1 MKYVHIAGTNGKG
14 SVAEY
19 IYQIISAA
27 GETCGLFTSPHL
39 VSPTER
45 FRANGQQISA
55 EELDALLREVERK
68 KLAVNSSLFAA
79 YTAAALLWF
88 EQLGLRY
95 AVLETG
101 LGGRLDPTNVITP
114 EISVL
119 TAIGYDHTGLLGD
132 TIEQIA
138 SEKAGII
145 KPGVPVVS
153 ARQLPEAERVICETC
168 EQKGSALYYVDDVK
182 VLDATLSGQTFESY
196 GRRYHIRGIGEVQP
210 EIAALA
216 TLAARSM
223 SFAEDAIREGLA
235 RTELPCRTQ
244 YIPGSPDMLLDGAHN
259 GAAVAT
265 LCRTL
270 DRHFAGRRKV
280 LLFACMKD
288 KDYADMAAQ
297 LIPRFDRV
305 FVTNVDPVRGASTA
319 ALAELFGLHSA
330 CMTED
335 DPKLAYK
342 AAADSARKTGGL
354 LVVCGSFYL
363 AGLVLCIME
372 ELSG

>member
-14 SVAEY
+14 SAAEY

-45 FRANGQQISA
+45 FRANGEQISA
-55 EELDALLREVERK
+55 AELDALLCEAEQK
-68 KLAVNSSLFAA
+68 KLAVNDSLFAA

-88 EQLGLRY
+88 ERLDLRY

-119 TAIGYDHTGLLGD
+119 TAIGCDHLGVLGD
-132 TIEQIA
+132 TIEKIA

-153 ARQLPEAERVICETC
+153 ARQLPEAERVIRETC
-168 EQKGSALYYVDDVK
+168 HQKGCALYFVDDVK
-182 VLDATLSGQTFESY
+182 VLDAALSGQTFESC
-196 GRRYHIRGIGEVQP
+196 GRRYHIRGIGEAQP

-216 TLAARSM
+216 ALAAREMGFS
-223 SFAEDAIREGLA
+223 EETIREGLA
-235 RTELPCRTQ
+235 RAVLPCRTQ
-244 YIPGSPDMLLDGAHN
+244 FISGMPDMLLDGAHN
-259 GAAVAT
+259 GPAVAA

-270 DRHFAGRRKV
+270 DRHFAGREKV

-288 KDYADMAAQ
+288 KDFEDMAAQ
-297 LIPRFDRV
+297 LAPRFDRA
-305 FVTNVDPVRGASTA
+305 FVTSVDPVRGAPMA
-319 ALAELFGLHSA
+319 ALAELFGLHNA
-330 CMTED
+330 CAVDEPRQACET
-335 DPKLAYK
+335 AAK
-342 AAADSARKTGGL
+342 AARESGGM

-363 AGLVLCIME
+363 TGLVLHIMGE
-372 ELSG
+372 SPD

>member
-14 SVAEY
+14 SAAEY
-19 IYQIISAA
+19 IYQIILAA

-45 FRANGQQISA
+45 FRANGQQISTA
-55 EELDALLREVERK
+55 ELDTLLGEVEQK
-68 KLAVNSSLFAA
+68 KLAVNDSLFAA

-88 EQLGLRY
+88 ERLGLRY

-114 EISVL
+114 KISVL
-119 TAIGYDHTGLLGD
+119 TAIGYDHMGLLGD
-132 TIEQIA
+132 TIKKIA

-153 ARQLPEAERVICETC
+153 ARQLPEAERVIRETC
-168 EQKGSALYYVDDVK
+168 EKKGCALYFADDVK
-182 VLDATLSGQTFESY
+182 VLDATLSGQTFETY
-196 GRRYHIRGIGEVQP
+196 GRRYRIRGIGEVQP

-216 TLAARSM
+216 ALAASSM
-223 SFAEDAIREGLA
+223 GFSEEAIREGLA
-235 RTELPCRTQ
+235 CAVLPCRAQ
-244 YIPGSPDMLLDGAHN
+244 YVPGAPDMLLDGAHN
-259 GAAVAT
+259 GPAVAA

-270 DRHFAGRRKV
+270 DRHFAGRKKV
-280 LLFACMKD
+280 LLFACMRD

-297 LIPRFDRV
+297 LAPRFDRV
-305 FVTNVDPVRGASTA
+305 FVTNVDAVRGASTE
-319 ALAELFGLHSA
+319 ALAELFGLNSA
-330 CMTED
+330 CAIKN
-335 DPKLAYK
+335 DPKLAYE
-342 AAADSARKTGGL
+342 AAAEAARETGGL

-363 AGLVLCIME
+363 AGLVLRLTG
-372 ELSG
+372 ELPD